1 MLEEL
6 LGIFGGTGAVLLG
19 IGTCVWGV
27 LKRYSFDFV
36 RGMPISNVPIE
47 TLQNSWEIPFDE
59 ECEKPCNRMVFA
71 TKNDKDQW
79 KINMKNGSVYL
90 FTDIFNASPT
100 KFHFMRIKL
109 KNVPKNCK
117 IKFNHKYWTGD
128 SHTFIEHENHR
139 HKSTP
144 IQRCDGVHTYYEPCL
159 IGQDGITK
167 EQLGVYFK
175 GDFNNC
181 ILEEAYIGY
190 DKKGLCGFKCC
201 CKRLCTIFFE
211 KKKSDK

>member
-79 KINMKNGSVYL
+79 KINMKNHRSLSLRSRKDAVHRHCAVVVVAAIVVCQTHRVPIY
-90 FTDIFNASPT
+90 
-100 KFHFMRIKL
+100 KYRVFHFFTS
-109 KNVPKNCK
+109 P
-117 IKFNHKYWTGD
+117 
-128 SHTFIEHENHR
+128 
-139 HKSTP
+139 P
-144 IQRCDGVHTYYEPCL
+144 
-159 IGQDGITK
+159 
-167 EQLGVYFK
+167 
-175 GDFNNC
+175 
-181 ILEEAYIGY
+181 
-190 DKKGLCGFKCC
+190 
-201 CKRLCTIFFE
+201 
-211 KKKSDK
+211 